1 MTVAYLLFKGFL
13 AISLLPSRIK
23 FFFAKLNTFSE
34 LLFFIIE
41 TPEQPMYLLGMYLS
55 TVVVFSGKKSI
66 LLQISLFFVQEHRKV
81 LSRVKWYQNTTIHS
95 TVHSFTT
102 TCKKQDK
109 GSTELK
115 RKQRNSLLWNMP
127 PLINQCQFRACS
139 QGLQTYKSMTVL
151 CHLCTTLCFTI
162 YKLHTAILAALFAL
176 LSQAEYTFPAIALN
190 RWICQGCHLP

>member
-13 AISLLPSRIK
+13 AIPLLPSGIK

-55 TVVVFSGKKSI
+55 TVVVFSGKKVLSCK
-66 LLQISLFFVQEHRKV
+66 SLFFVQEHGKV
-81 LSRVKWYQNTTIHS
+81 ISRVKGYQNTTIHS

-127 PLINQCQFRACS
+127 PLINQYQFRACS
-139 QGLQTYKSMTVL
+139 KGLQTYKSMTV
-151 CHLCTTLCFTI
+151 
-162 YKLHTAILAALFAL
+162 
-176 LSQAEYTFPAIALN
+176 
-190 RWICQGCHLP
+190 